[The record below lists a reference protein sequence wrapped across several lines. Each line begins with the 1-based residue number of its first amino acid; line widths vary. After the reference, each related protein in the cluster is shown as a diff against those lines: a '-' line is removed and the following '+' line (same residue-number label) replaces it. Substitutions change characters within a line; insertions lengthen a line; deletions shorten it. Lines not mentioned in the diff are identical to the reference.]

1 MQDLPP
7 AEDLLDSGAQAPVI
21 RMINALLLQ
30 ALRERASDL
39 HFEPYEARSVV
50 RFRVDGVLRDVL
62 EPPRALHA
70 ALVSRVKIMASLD
83 IAEKRLPQDG
93 RIALKLGDKQV
104 DVRVSTLPTGPGERV
119 VLRLLDK
126 DSAQLDLTALGM
138 SEATLAAVDRLIREP
153 HGIVL
158 VTGPTGSG
166 KTTTLYAAL
175 SRLPRGTLNMMTVED
190 PVEYALDGVGQT
202 QVNPKIDLD
211 FARALRA
218 ILRQDPDI
226 IMIGEIRDLE
236 TAQIAVQASLTG
248 HLVLATLH
256 TNDAASAVT
265 RLADMG
271 VEPYLLASSLLGV
284 LAQRLVR
291 TLCPACRDARR
302 ADARARRNCSP
313 SSACRR
319 RLPLY
324 APAGCAECNDTGY
337 RGRTGV
343 YELIVVDDAMR
354 RLIHDRAPEHAL
366 RAAAARAGTTSLRR
380 DGARWLADGTTSLA
394 ELVRVSRAMSPADA
408 RCPPG
413 RTVPSAARRALKLE
427 CARFATRP
435 STRRASSSAAHR
447 RRVGAPGA
455 RSPARGGALSHGDRC
470 RRRRRRRRRRGR
482 ALATQRLRLPAQQV
496 ALATRQ
502 LATLVRSGMPL
513 DQALVRRRG
522 AGRRCARREALRARR
537 ATLVGAGEPLAG
549 ALARWPRTFSDLYR
563 GLVAVAAET
572 GRLPDVLARLA
583 DYLEARRGAEAEIH
597 AGAHLP
603 GARDGHRARA

>member
-1 MQDLPP
+1 MAAVSSASAGVFAQRIPYAFARTHGVLAQGEDGGAVVVLTRPDATVEGIAELKRVLQRPLVTRAVDAERFAAELARAYNTATAGVAQASDDLSRDSDLARLMQDLPT

-30 ALRERASDL
+30 ALRERASDV
-39 HFEPYEARSVV
+39 HFEPYESRSVV

-93 RIALKLGDKQV
+93 RLTLKLGDKQV

-138 SEATLAAVDRLIREP
+138 SASTLAAVDRLIREP

-175 SRLPRGTLNMMTVED
+175 SRLPRGVLNMMTVED
-190 PVEYALDGVGQT
+190 PIEYALDGVGQT

-256 TNDAASAVT
+256 TNDAASAMT

-291 TLCPACRDARR
+291 TLCPACRIAAPPTAGEAALLAELGLPPDRPLHA
-302 ADARARRNCSP
+302 P
-313 SSACRR
+313 SGCGECR
-319 RLPLY
+319 
-324 APAGCAECNDTGY
+324 DTGY
-337 RGRTGV
+337 RGRSGI
-343 YELIVVDDAMR
+343 YELIVVDDTLR

-366 RAAAARAGTTSLRR
+366 RAAAAASGMTSLRR
-380 DGARWLADGTTSLA
+380 DGARWIASGATSLA
-394 ELVRVSRAMSPADA
+394 ELVRVSRES
-408 RCPPG
+408 
-413 RTVPSAARRALKLE
+413 
-427 CARFATRP
+427 
-435 STRRASSSAAHR
+435 
-447 RRVGAPGA
+447 
-455 RSPARGGALSHGDRC
+455 
-470 RRRRRRRRRRGR
+470 
-482 ALATQRLRLPAQQV
+482 
-496 ALATRQ
+496 
-502 LATLVRSGMPL
+502 
-513 DQALVRRRG
+513 
-522 AGRRCARREALRARR
+522 
-537 ATLVGAGEPLAG
+537 
-549 ALARWPRTFSDLYR
+549 
-563 GLVAVAAET
+563 
-572 GRLPDVLARLA
+572 
-583 DYLEARRGAEAEIH
+583 
-597 AGAHLP
+597 
-603 GARDGHRARA
+603 